1 MKHNRKIDCIDKGV
15 ITHSVFYINSKV
27 IEIKFYK
34 NHPTIK
40 YFKYEPFNLGTEETE
55 RKKYGTKK

>member
-34 NHPTIK
+34 NFPSIK
-40 YFKYEPFNLGTEETE
+40 YIKPKPFNLGTEDAEQ
-55 RKKYGTKK
+55 KKYGTKK